1 MSIETLIEALRH
13 IPEGRLTEDVRE
25 KLIPLLRE
33 CWHDFRGSSEASMR
47 AWKLDRAEEF
57 WWNPPLLSFTIEG
70 HGATMLGS
78 SRADLQN
85 WTLNLTA
92 RDAQCSKERYRQ
104 IRPASPKLDVKP
116 LASRVRESI
125 RQGSGSNSD
134 LVQNGVVVWK
144 GDDEVWVYH
153 GKLIPGGG
161 YQQTVAGRRK
171 RLRDELTNIMKP
183 LGWKL
188 LEVRQAMIFKKVA

>member
-1 MSIETLIEALRH
+1 MKQ
-13 IPEGRLTEDVRE
+13 DVRIGQE
-25 KLIPLLRE
+25 R
-33 CWHDFRGSSEASMR
+33 
-47 AWKLDRAEEF
+47 
-57 WWNPPLLSFTIEG
+57 
-70 HGATMLGS
+70 
-78 SRADLQN
+78 
-85 WTLNLTA
+85 
-92 RDAQCSKERYRQ
+92 KE
-104 IRPASPKLDVKP
+104 
-116 LASRVRESI
+116 ESI
-125 RQGSGSNSD
+125 REGSGSNSD

-188 LEVRQAMIFKKVA
+188 FEVRQAMIFKKVA